1 MITETMFPLAK
12 YSENLFVKI
21 LSISVAELVHTLVG
35 LSIVGTKA

>member
-12 YSENLFVKI
+12 YSEKLFVKI

-35 LSIVGTKA
+35 LSIVATKA